1 MQEHKLAH
9 NLRENIQQVAGD
21 EEQTINIIVRM
32 HTPVHAALDTPV
44 PPTVP
49 QPDVTRALEAT
60 SLQARHTFQL
70 VPAIATTARV
80 ADIITI
86 SRNPLVEHIWADEMV
101 YICLDSSVPVIRA
114 PKVWESQ
121 VDGQG
126 VKIGIVDTGIDPTHA
141 DFAGRI
147 GDTTDFTGEGPRD
160 NHGHGTHVASI
171 AAGSGASSDGRY
183 RGVAPAA
190 EIYAAK
196 VLRGNGSGLMSDV
209 MAGIEWAVN
218 QGVQVINLS
227 LGSRGPCDGSDAIS
241 ATCNVAVEKGHIVCV
256 AAGNEGPSEATVGS
270 PGCALRPITV
280 GASTDDDH
288 VAGFSSRGPTGD
300 GRVKPDLLLPG
311 TSIIAARATGTQ
323 MGTPIDDQYT
333 LASGTSMA
341 TPHATG
347 VAALLLQAE
356 PSLTPDQ
363 VKQIM
368 TQSASDLSLPA
379 NTQGAGRADA
389 YGAFLLAQ
397 GQPPEPPPTPTP
409 SPPPPPPSPPPGR
422 PGCSPAQWSFWK
434 QRR

>member
-9 NLRENIQQVAGD
+9 NLRKNIEQVAAD
-21 EEQTINIIVRM
+21 EEEAINIIVRM
-32 HTPVHAALDTPV
+32 RTPLHTALDTPV
-44 PPTVP
+44 PPTVL
-49 QPDVTRALEAT
+49 QFDEAFITRALEAT
-60 SLQARHTFQL
+60 PLHPRHTFQL
-70 VPAIATTARV
+70 VPAIATTAKV
-80 ADIITI
+80 ADIVTI

-101 YICLDSSVPVIRA
+101 YVCLDSSVPVIRA
-114 PKVWESQ
+114 PKVWEGHI
-121 VDGQG
+121 DGQG
-126 VKIGIVDTGIDPTHA
+126 IKIGLIDTGIDPTHA

-147 GDTTDFTGEGPRD
+147 GGTTDFTGEGFRD

-171 AAGSGASSDGRY
+171 AAGSGAASAGRY

-190 EIYAAK
+190 EIFAAK
-196 VLRGNGSGLMSDV
+196 VLRGTGSGLMSDV
-209 MAGIEWAVN
+209 MAGIEWAVT

-227 LGSRGPCDGSDAIS
+227 LGTRGPCDGSDAIS
-241 ATCNVAVEKGHIVCV
+241 ATCNAAVEKGHVVCV
-256 AAGNEGPSEATVGS
+256 AAGNEGPADATVGS

-311 TSIIAARATGTQ
+311 TSIIAARAAGTQ

-347 VAALLLQAE
+347 VVALLLQTA
-356 PSLTPDQ
+356 PSLTPDE
-363 VKQIM
+363 VKRIL
-368 TQSASDLSLPA
+368 TQSANDLNLPA

-389 YGAFLLAQ
+389 YSAFLLAQ
-397 GQPPEPPPTPTP
+397 GQPPEPPP
-409 SPPPPPPSPPPGR
+409 PPPPSPPTPPPGR

-434 QRR
+434 QRK

>member
-1 MQEHKLAH
+1 MQEHKLAQ
-9 NLRENIQQVAGD
+9 NLRENIQQIAAD
-21 EEQTINIIVRM
+21 EEQAINIIVRM
-32 HTPVHAALDTPV
+32 RTPLHTALDTPV
-44 PPTVP
+44 PPTVL
-49 QPDVTRALEAT
+49 QFDEAIVTRALEST
-60 SLQARHTFQL
+60 PLQPRHTFQL
-70 VPAIATTARV
+70 VPAIATTAKV
-80 ADIITI
+80 SDIVTI

-101 YICLDSSVPVIRA
+101 YVCLDSSVPVIRA
-114 PKVWESQ
+114 PKVWESH
-121 VDGQG
+121 VDGRG
-126 VKIGIVDTGIDPTHA
+126 IKIGIVDTGIDPAHA

-147 GDTTDFTGEGPRD
+147 GGTTDFTGEGFQD

-171 AAGSGASSDGRY
+171 AAGSGDSSAGRY

-241 ATCNVAVEKGHIVCV
+241 ATCNVAVERGHIVCV
-256 AAGNEGPSEATVGS
+256 AAGNEGPAKATVGS

-311 TSIIAARATGTQ
+311 TSIIAARAAGTQ
-323 MGTPIDDQYT
+323 MGTPIDDKYT

-347 VAALLLQAE
+347 TVALLLQTE
-356 PSLTPDQ
+356 PSLTPDD
-363 VKQIM
+363 VKRIL
-368 TQSASDLSLPA
+368 TQSASNLNLPA

-397 GQPPEPPPTPTP
+397 GEPPEPP
-409 SPPPPPPSPPPGR
+409 PPPPPPSPPTPPPGR

-434 QRR
+434 QHK